1 MAMHAGFEHE
11 LSAIVAAHGGGGG
24 GGVDRSSRAHAAER
38 LVRTGSGGSLEW
50 HGVGL
55 ASRFQPVF
63 AVRESSCHGYEALLS
78 ATDRDGRTLDSSE
91 LFARSVANER
101 PALDW
106 ACRALHL
113 RNYAKFD
120 PDERTLF
127 LNVHPQ
133 DVVHDAGWAR
143 ELGELVRYYGLLP
156 KRVCVEILA
165 GECGDDR
172 LLREAVAVYRGLGLG
187 IAIDDFGRG
196 RSNFDRVLELS
207 PDVVKIDRSLL
218 AEAVLGWGRARRM
231 LRGMI
236 ELLHDARAR
245 VVVGGIESGT
255 EACVAVDAGAD
266 FLQGYYLCAP
276 DPGVADERAALD
288 CLAAVLRGA
297 GGRSLAF
304 AT

>member
-1 MAMHAGFEHE
+1 MHAGFEQE

-24 GGVDRSSRAHAAER
+24 ERASRAHAAER
-38 LVRTGSGGSLEW
+38 LVRTGSSGGLEW
-50 HGVGL
+50 QGVGL
-55 ASRFQPVF
+55 ASHFQPVF
-63 AVRESSCHGYEALLS
+63 AVREPACHGYEALLS
-78 ATDRDGRTLDSSE
+78 ATDMDGRAIDSGE
-91 LFARSVANER
+91 LFARSIPNER
-101 PALDW
+101 PTLDW

-133 DVVHDAGWAR
+133 DAVHDAGWAR
-143 ELGELVRYYGLLP
+143 ELGDLVRYYGLLP

-165 GECGDDR
+165 GECGDER
-172 LLREAVAVYRGLGLG
+172 LLHEAMAVYRGLGLG

-196 RSNFDRVLELS
+196 RSNFDRVLDVA

-218 AEAVLGWGRARRM
+218 ADAVLGWGRARRM
-231 LRGMI
+231 LAGMI
-236 ELLHDARAR
+236 ALLHDARAR
-245 VVVGGIESGT
+245 VVVSGIESAT

-266 FLQGYYLCAP
+266 FLQGYHLCAP
-276 DPGVADERAALD
+276 DPGLADERAALD
-288 CLAAVLRGA
+288 RLDAVLRGA
-297 GGRSLAF
+297 GRGLHF